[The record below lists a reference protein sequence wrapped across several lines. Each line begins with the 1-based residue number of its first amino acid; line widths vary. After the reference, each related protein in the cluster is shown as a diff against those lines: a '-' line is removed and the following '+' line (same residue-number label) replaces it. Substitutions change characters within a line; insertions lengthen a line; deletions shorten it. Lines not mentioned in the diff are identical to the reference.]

1 MTAIPTPPET
11 KPPAESP
18 STTPRT
24 PTPRP
29 WLEAVETTA
38 RLVARIDEAE
48 AVLRRQWLDRVEG
61 ELLTPLRKA
70 ARTAAE
76 EHRRLTDA
84 TAFEAAD
91 RAGAAE
97 VWARLET
104 YRQAATERVLAPVY
118 ERLTSLV
125 PGRTLGDT
133 FLEMLDA
140 LAARSGDAPERIT
153 LPEPP
158 DLFAPAPG
166 DPLSTRIKKASFRLR
181 RRLFHA
187 RLRFANTV
195 RRLFR
200 RPLRPLPPHGYSLP
214 LRMLFDYHLRYRL
227 PLRYVPAHEAA
238 QQAAA
243 QAVARLE
250 DAFTAW
256 KDALLDAELA
266 LDRPRLRH
274 PVALRWPAFAAPEA
288 TSEAPP
294 SPASDDDASAPTPQA
309 DAAAHARR
317 AALALQDA
325 LDAVADLPPID
336 APFDEERIRIAA
348 QLLAL
353 DIRYA
358 GPPLFDLDRRALPP
372 PERLPAA
379 RVEARQRTWTAWHT
393 QARNR
398 LRLDRRM
405 MTLRTELLDLETTLL
420 RKTADATLAPVFD
433 KFSRMLEHLRETR
446 ERADRACAAASGD
459 PDRLAATLGDL
470 HVTLTARLDDALRDL
485 PGLVSSDQALARPG
499 RETWTEILRLLATL
513 PAALTIHPPQP
524 DGQTRIDPERR
535 AFELKLRDLALNTL
549 TVPLPERLK
558 PSADPFRRKV
568 IHVWA
573 ETEQALHIVQYNLN
587 AALEELSA
595 PHPHPGEAETPGE
608 EQAPHDPAAAAYELT
623 TGGLTRAAGLLSGLA
638 RSLREPW
645 ETFESDVVRVFS
657 EDWSALHRQVRARG
671 AMAEQWMGV
680 RVQLKR
686 RTAALRR
693 KLDAGL
699 ERIGDRLRR
708 LFRLGRRRA
717 QQLIRQGQSAVGVSD
732 EDADAVLQTLDAL
745 GSVEALQ
752 KRLPLVYRRLFSFE
766 PLTEPLLL
774 ENRTRDLVRVR
785 RHFERWREGRQSDAL
800 IFTALPGAGRTSFLN
815 AVRAAA
821 LKDVDVRAL
830 SFHERIMDETALAGL
845 LAGALDVVLD
855 APPSLAAL
863 EAALTR
869 AARPDPP
876 RACLLDNLEEVM
888 LRTPEGMALIERLL
902 ITFSRTDT
910 HVYWLAGI
918 NAYAWHLL
926 NKTLPAATGLTS
938 VQALTRMD
946 AAALEALILS
956 RHRRSGMP
964 LRFEAPPAL
973 PALKRPRLGR
983 AKTNEEL
990 QATYRQNYFNRLF
1003 RLSGQNIR
1011 LALFYWLRSADF
1023 EADDDALVIHP
1034 VKPLNFSFFNAYDL
1048 PRAFTLNAFLRHG
1061 TLTPEEHNRIF
1072 RLSEEEGALL
1082 LEALLNQR
1090 IILPL
1095 RNAPNESGGIRPEV
1109 RYHLHPLL
1117 LHPLTEF
1124 LRNRHIVY

>member
-11 KPPAESP
+11 GAPDPP
-18 STTPRT
+18 STMPHA

-38 RLVARIDEAE
+38 RLVARLDEAE
-48 AVLRRQWLDRVEG
+48 AELRRQWLDRVEG
-61 ELLTPLRKA
+61 ALLTPLRKA
-70 ARTAAE
+70 ARAAAE
-76 EHRRLTDA
+76 KHRRLVEK
-84 TAFEAAD
+84 TAFETVD
-91 RAGAAE
+91 RADPSD
-97 VWARLET
+97 VWTRLET

-118 ERLTSLV
+118 ERLSVLA
-125 PGRTLGDT
+125 LGQGIGDS
-133 FLEMLDA
+133 FREMLHA
-140 LAARSGDAPERIT
+140 LAALSGDAPERIT

-181 RRLFHA
+181 RRLLHA
-187 RLRFANTV
+187 RLRFVNTV

-200 RPLRPLPPHGYSLP
+200 RPLHPLPPHGHSLP

-227 PLRYVPAHEAA
+227 PLRYVPAHEAV
-238 QQAAA
+238 QQAAG

-256 KDALLDAELA
+256 KDAVLDAELA

-274 PVALRWPAFAAPEA
+274 PVALQWPDFAAPEE
-288 TSEAPP
+288 TPEAPP
-294 SPASDDDASAPTPQA
+294 SPASDDDAPAPTPQA
-309 DAAAHARR
+309 DAAARTHR

-325 LDAVADLPPID
+325 LDAVADLPPLE

-358 GPPLFDLDRRALPP
+358 GPPLFDLNRRALPP

-379 RVEARQRTWTAWHT
+379 RVQARQRVWAAWHT

-420 RKTADATLAPVFD
+420 RETAEATLAPVFD
-433 KFSRMLEHLRETR
+433 KFGGMLEHLRETR
-446 ERADRACAAASGD
+446 EQADRACADASGD
-459 PDRLAATLGDL
+459 PARLAGTLGDL
-470 HVTLTARLDDALRDL
+470 HAAITARLDDALRNL
-485 PGLVSSDQALARPG
+485 PGLISSDQALARPG
-499 RETWTEILRLLATL
+499 RETWAEILRLLATL

-524 DGQTRIDPERR
+524 EGQTAIDPEQR

-549 TVPLPERLK
+549 TVPLPDRLM

-568 IHVWA
+568 VHVWA
-573 ETEQALHIVQYNLN
+573 EMEQVLHIVQYNLN
-587 AALEELSA
+587 AALDELAEPHA
-595 PHPHPGEAETPGE
+595 PTDEHETPGE
-608 EQAPHDPAAAAYELT
+608 EEAPHDPVAAACELT
-623 TGGLTRAAGLLSGLA
+623 TSGLTRAANLLSGLA

-645 ETFESDVVRVFS
+645 DAFEDRVVKVFA

-671 AMAEQWMGV
+671 AVAEQWMGV

-693 KLDAGL
+693 KLTSGL
-699 ERIGDRLRR
+699 ERIGERVRR
-708 LFRLGRRRA
+708 LLRLGRRRA
-717 QQLIRQGQSAVGVSD
+717 QQIIRQGQSAVGVSE
-732 EDADAVLQTLDAL
+732 EDTDAALQTLDAL

-752 KRLPLVYRRLFSFE
+752 KRLPLIYRRLFSFDA
-766 PLTEPLLL
+766 LTEPSLL

-785 RHFERWREGRQSDAL
+785 RHFERWRAGAQSDAL
-800 IFTALPGAGRTSFLN
+800 ILSALPGAGRTSFLN
-815 AVRAAA
+815 AVRATA
-821 LKDVDVRAL
+821 LKDVDVRFL
-830 SFHERIMDETALAGL
+830 PLHERFTDEGKLTEL
-845 LAGALDVVLD
+845 LARTLDVTLD

-869 AARPDPP
+869 SPRPDPP

-902 ITFSRTDT
+902 ITFSRTDAQ
-910 HVYWLAGI
+910 VYWLACI

-938 VQALTRMD
+938 VQALTRLD
-946 AAALEALILS
+946 AAALETLILS

-973 PALKRPRLGR
+973 PTLKRSLLRRP
-983 AKTNEEL
+983 KTDDEQ

-1003 RLSGQNIR
+1003 KLSGQNIR
-1011 LALFYWLRSADF
+1011 LALFYWIRSADF
-1023 EADDDALVIHP
+1023 EAADDALVIHP
-1034 VKPLNFSFFNAYDL
+1034 IKPLNFSFFNAYDL

-1061 TLTPEEHNRIF
+1061 TLTLEEHNRIF

-1095 RNAPNESGGIRPEV
+1095 RNAPDEPGGIRPET
-1109 RYHLHPLL
+1109 RYRLHPLL
-1117 LHPLTEF
+1117 LHPITEF